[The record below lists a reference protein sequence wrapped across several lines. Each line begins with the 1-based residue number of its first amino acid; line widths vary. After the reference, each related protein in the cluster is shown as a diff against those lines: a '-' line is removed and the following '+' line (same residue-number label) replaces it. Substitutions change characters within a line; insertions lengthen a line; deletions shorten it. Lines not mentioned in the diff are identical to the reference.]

1 MKKLLINIH
10 VLIIKLLFIDISCN
24 VQVKTNLPN
33 GGTIISKMIQFLF
46 IFLFSSITVF
56 SQIKYTISP
65 AKNQIKWLGN
75 SSLGGNGHDGFV
87 KVSSGLVLVSAT
99 NQIMKGNF
107 EMDMNTIKS
116 IDEKAKDKDKD
127 NGLDEHLKSNDF
139 FSVSKFPK
147 AFFTLEQAKV
157 SIVQSNQYMINGTLI
172 MKGIANKIQFPAEI
186 IFEGNSIKVKADFW
200 INRQLWGIT
209 YDSPSLFG
217 FAKEAAIANEIK
229 LSLDLI
235 FEKQL

>member
-1 MKKLLINIH
+1 MTRY
-10 VLIIKLLFIDISCN
+10 LF
-24 VQVKTNLPN
+24 L
-33 GGTIISKMIQFLF
+33 
-46 IFLFSSITVF
+46 FLFSSITVF
-56 SQIKYTISP
+56 SQTKYTIYP

-75 SSLGGNGHDGFV
+75 SSFGGNGHDGFV
-87 KVSSGLVLVSAT
+87 KVNSGMIWVST
-99 NQIMKGNF
+99 SNQIMKGNF
-107 EMDMNTIKS
+107 EIDMNTIKS
-116 IDEKAKDKDKD
+116 IDEKGKDKDKD

-139 FSVSKFPK
+139 FAVSKFSK
-147 AFFTLEQAKV
+147 AFFTIEQAKV
-157 SIVQSNQYMINGTLI
+157 SIVQPNQYMINGTLI

-186 IFEGNSIKVKADFW
+186 ILEGNNMKVKADFW

-235 FEKQL
+235 FEKQP

>member
-1 MKKLLINIH
+1 MTRYL
-10 VLIIKLLFIDISCN
+10 
-24 VQVKTNLPN
+24 
-33 GGTIISKMIQFLF
+33 FLF
-46 IFLFSSITVF
+46 LFGSVTVF
-56 SQIKYTISP
+56 SQTKYIISP

-75 SSLGGNGHDGFV
+75 SSLGGNEHDGFV
-87 KVSSGLVLVSAT
+87 KVNSGMVWVSAT
-99 NQIMKGNF
+99 NQIVKGNF
-107 EMDMNTIKS
+107 EIDMNTIKS
-116 IDEKAKDKDKD
+116 IDEKSKDKDKD

-139 FSVSKFPK
+139 FAVGKFPK
-147 AFFTLEQAKV
+147 AYFTIEQATV
-157 SIVQSNQYMINGTLI
+157 STVQPNQYMVNGTLV
-172 MKGIANKIQFPAEI
+172 MKGIANKIMFPAEI
-186 IFEGNSIKVKADFW
+186 IFEGNSIKVKANFW

>member
-1 MKKLLINIH
+1 MIKYLILFLL
-10 VLIIKLLFIDISCN
+10 SS
-24 VQVKTNLPN
+24 T
-33 GGTIISKMIQFLF
+33 TI
-46 IFLFSSITVF
+46 F
-56 SQIKYTISP
+56 SQTKYAISP

-75 SSLGGNGHDGFV
+75 SSFGGNGHDGFV
-87 KVSSGLVLVSAT
+87 KVNSGMVWVSTAQ
-99 NQIMKGNF
+99 QIIKGSF
-107 EMDMNTIKS
+107 EIDMNTIKS

-139 FSVSKFPK
+139 FAVGKFSK
-147 AFFTLEQAKV
+147 AFFTIEQAKV
-157 SIVQSNQYMINGTLI
+157 SIVQPNQYMINGTLI
-172 MKGIANKIQFPAEI
+172 MKGIANKIMFPAEI
-186 IFEGNSIKVKADFW
+186 IFEGNTIKVKADFW

-235 FEKQL
+235 LEKQL

>member
-1 MKKLLINIH
+1 MTRY
-10 VLIIKLLFIDISCN
+10 LF
-24 VQVKTNLPN
+24 L
-33 GGTIISKMIQFLF
+33 
-46 IFLFSSITVF
+46 FLFSAITVF
-56 SQIKYTISP
+56 SQNKYTISP

-99 NQIMKGNF
+99 NQIMKGSF
-107 EMDMNTIKS
+107 EIDMNTIKS

-139 FSVSKFPK
+139 FAVGKFPK
-147 AFFTLEQAKV
+147 AFFTIEQAKV
-157 SIVQSNQYMINGTLI
+157 SIVQPTQYMINGTLI

-186 IFEGNSIKVKADFW
+186 IFEGNSIKVKAGFW

>member
-1 MKKLLINIH
+1 MTRYL
-10 VLIIKLLFIDISCN
+10 
-24 VQVKTNLPN
+24 
-33 GGTIISKMIQFLF
+33 FLF
-46 IFLFSSITVF
+46 LLNSITVF
-56 SQIKYTISP
+56 SQTKYTISP

-75 SSLGGNGHDGFV
+75 SSLGTNGHDGFV
-87 KVSSGLVLVSAT
+87 KVNSGLIWVSAT
-99 NQIMKGNF
+99 NQITKGSF
-107 EMDMNTIKS
+107 EIDMNTIKS
-116 IDEKAKDKDKD
+116 IDEKSKDKDKD

-147 AFFTLEQAKV
+147 AFFTIEQAKV
-157 SIVQSNQYMINGTLI
+157 SIVQPNQYMVNGTLI
-172 MKGIANKIQFPAEI
+172 IKGIANKIQFPAEI
-186 IFEGNSIKVKADFW
+186 IFEGNNIKVKAIFF

-235 FEKQL
+235 FEKQQ

>member
-1 MKKLLINIH
+1 MKRYVIL
-10 VLIIKLLFIDISCN
+10 
-24 VQVKTNLPN
+24 
-33 GGTIISKMIQFLF
+33 
-46 IFLFSSITVF
+46 FLFSSITVF
-56 SQIKYTISP
+56 SQTKYAIAPTR
-65 AKNQIKWLGN
+65 NQIKWLGN

-87 KVSSGLVLVSAT
+87 KVSSGLILVSAT

-107 EMDMNTIKS
+107 EIDMNTIKS

-147 AFFTLEQAKV
+147 AYFTIEQAKV
-157 SIVQSNQYMINGTLI
+157 SIVQPNQHMVNGTLI
-172 MKGIANKIQFPAEI
+172 IKGIANKIQFPAEI
-186 IFEGNSIKVKADFW
+186 IFEGNSIKVKANFF

-229 LSLDLI
+229 LTLDLI
-235 FEKQL
+235 FEKQP

>member
-1 MKKLLINIH
+1 
-10 VLIIKLLFIDISCN
+10 
-24 VQVKTNLPN
+24 
-33 GGTIISKMIQFLF
+33 MIQFLF